1 MSPPD
6 HHSDHHSGA
15 VTLPPLFFIAAFA
28 AGFALE
34 QIWPLPVLPEAL
46 RIALASLFAALGIAL
61 AVATVARFVRHRT
74 SLHVHRPTTALI
86 TDGPFRLSRN
96 PAYLALTLLYAAG
109 AVALDSVWIMALLL
123 PALAGLHWG
132 VIVREERYLEG
143 LFGEAYRD
151 YRARVR
157 RWL

>member
-1 MSPPD
+1 MSEP
-6 HHSDHHSGA
+6 DHHSGA
-15 VTLPPLFFIAAFA
+15 VALPPLFFIVAFA
-28 AGFALE
+28 AGLALE
-34 QIWPLPVLPEAL
+34 NIWPLPVLPPEV
-46 RIALASLFAALGIAL
+46 RMVLASLFALLGIAL
-61 AVATVARFVRHRT
+61 AIATVARFIRHRT

-86 TDGPFRLSRN
+86 TDGPFRISRN

-109 AVALDSVWIMALLL
+109 AVALDSLWIMLALL

-143 LFGEAYRD
+143 LFGEVYRE